1 MTDADGAVLI
11 NVELNVSDA
20 ERELTR
26 LKNHI
31 LKTDQALTEKQLKK
45 NALTKSLE
53 ESQRALAA
61 LQAKTKIIDGKFVYA
76 PGDDKRILGLK
87 AEVEKTK
94 EELQKCNTEIEE
106 LNLSSDGAKLRF
118 GAITKEAERLRKEQE
133 RIQKVQKMTDEAAAA
148 EADGLK
154 KLQQVANEAA
164 AAAEEQRLR
173 DMVASADVADQKIVD
188 LNKRLSELN
197 ARKSELEKAGIGFGY
212 AEYDDIEKEI
222 SDINRQ
228 LREYR
233 ANLTDVGEET
243 DKVISKTDAM
253 SAARKRMEKGVSR
266 FASRTKEII
275 AGALFFNLISSG
287 MRQMVTWTG
296 KVIRTN
302 SEATAAIAKLKGALL
317 TLAQPLV
324 EVIVPAFIALVNVL
338 TKVVSVIARLI
349 SSLFGKTIQQS
360 RDAAESLYNEAE
372 ALDGVGSAAK
382 EAAGSLAG
390 FDEINTITTEN
401 ASSAGGASS
410 GTKPDFDFAE
420 MSGMWLEKTLGKA
433 AGWVTAGLLLGG
445 LALIAFG
452 AAMGR
457 LGLVLAGLLLI
468 GTGISI
474 GNETGVLKSWVETL
488 GFDSVYEFLSTGLI
502 LGGLALIAIGAAM
515 GNILMVLAGL
525 GLIGAGV
532 YVGLEHGEGTN
543 WIEKLG
549 LDKVSGWLSTAL
561 ALAGI
566 ALIAIGASM
575 GNILA
580 VLAGIGF
587 LVAGY
592 ALHAGVDEQTLKN
605 WWEKLQL
612 TRVEQWV
619 AVAALLVGISLVAI
633 GAAMGNI
640 LMVIAGAVLIG
651 VGSGLSAGNQNL
663 EDWVKVLGLE
673 KIAGWVS
680 GAILLGGMALI
691 VFGIVTANILMA
703 LAGLGLL
710 YAGFS
715 VGTSSGTFKNWWEA
729 LGLQK
734 VSSWVSTA
742 LKLGGIALIALGAA
756 TANLPFVIAGLGL
769 LGVGVASSAASK
781 RSGKF
786 GSTSSGSFGGGSS
799 RMAIPNMPSIS
810 PQSIPRLA
818 TGGVIPPNREFMAVL
833 GDNKTETEVV
843 SPLSTMKQA
852 MLEALREA
860 GGTGGDGT
868 ITVVVNLDGREVARN
883 TVKHVNDMTRQAGKP
898 VLLL

>member
-11 NVELNVSDA
+11 KVDLNISDA

-26 LKNHI
+26 LKNNI
-31 LKTDQALTEKQLKK
+31 LKTEQALAEKKLKK
-45 NALTKSLE
+45 TALEQSLE
-53 ESQRALAA
+53 NSQKALSE
-61 LQAKTKIIDGKFVYA
+61 LQAKTKLIDGKFVYE

-87 AEVEKTK
+87 AEIEKT
-94 EELQKCNTEIEE
+94 EEEIKKCDAAMED
-106 LNLSSDGAKLRF
+106 LNLSADGARLRF
-118 GAITKEAERLRKEQE
+118 GEVTQEAERLRNEQE
-133 RIQKVQKMTDEAAAA
+133 SLQ
-148 EADGLK
+148 
-154 KLQQVANEAA
+154 KLQQASNEAA
-164 AAAEEQRLR
+164 AAAEEQQLR

-188 LNKRLSELN
+188 LNKRLSELD
-197 ARKSELEKAGIGFGY
+197 ARKAELEKAGIGFGY
-212 AEYDDIEKEI
+212 SEYDDIEKEI
-222 SDINRQ
+222 SEINRQ
-228 LREYR
+228 LREYKS
-233 ANLTDVGEET
+233 NLTDVGEET
-243 DKVISKTDAM
+243 DKVTSKTNSM
-253 SAARKRMEKGVSR
+253 SAARKRMEKGLSR
-266 FASRTKEII
+266 FASRTKEIVS
-275 AGALFFNLISSG
+275 GALFFNLISAG
-287 MRQMVTWTG
+287 MRQMVAWTG

-324 EVIVPAFIALVNVL
+324 EVIVPAFTALVNVL

-360 RDAAESLYNEAE
+360 QNAAESLYNEAE
-372 ALDGVGSAAK
+372 ALEGVGSAAK

-401 ASSAGGASS
+401 ASGAGGASS

-420 MSGMWLEKTLGKA
+420 MSGMWLESTLGKA
-433 AGWVTAGLLLGG
+433 SGWVTAGLLLGG

-452 AAMGR
+452 AAMGK
-457 LGLVLAGLLLI
+457 LGLVLAGLLMI
-468 GTGISI
+468 GAGISI

-612 TRVEQWV
+612 THVEQWV

-640 LMVIAGAVLIG
+640 FMVIAGAVLIG

-742 LKLGGIALIALGAA
+742 MKLGGIALIALGAA
-756 TANLPFVIAGLGL
+756 TANLPLVIAGLGL

-781 RSGKF
+781 RSGTF
-786 GSTSSGSFGGGSS
+786 GSTSGGSFGGGSA
-799 RMAIPNMPSIS
+799 RMAIPNMPSIA

-833 GDNKTETEVV
+833 GDQHRGYNI
-843 SPLSTMKQA
+843 
-852 MLEALREA
+852 EAPEDLIRKIVREEA
-860 GGTGGDGT
+860 GGGNDEVVALLQELIAVTRAGRVMQVDRKVLARTAVDG
-868 ITVVVNLDGREVARN
+868 I
-883 TVKHVNDMTRQAGKP
+883 NDLTTQAGKP
-898 VLLL
+898 VLLF

>member
-1 MTDADGAVLI
+1 MANSDGSVVIEFDAD
-11 NVELNVSDA
+11 VSDA
-20 ERELTR
+20 NKKIGR
-26 LKNHI
+26 LK
-31 LKTDQALTEKQLKK
+31 TEIQNL
-45 NALTKSLE
+45 
-53 ESQRALAA
+53 
-61 LQAKTKIIDGKFVYA
+61 KTKISEKEFKHNGIVEQLQAMESG
-76 PGDDKRILGLK
+76 IQK
-87 AEVEKTK
+87 AE
-94 EELQKCNTEIEE
+94 
-106 LNLSSDGAKLRF
+106 G
-118 GAITKEAERLRKEQE
+118 EAERLRKVYFKTKTPGSEAEYNQSVKKLAEMKDQYKEIIASADKLAASIEEDKNNLEAMRYAGGQLQAEVNAAEQTE
-133 RIQKVQKMTDEAAAA
+133 RQAA
-148 EADGLK
+148 EAAK
-154 KLQQVANEAA
+154 
-164 AAAEEQRLR
+164 AAEESRLQAIR
-173 DMVASADVADQKIVD
+173 DSAGEANQEVVT
-188 LNKRLSELN
+188 LRE
-197 ARKSELEKAGIGFGY
+197 ELEQLTERKKELESAGIGLGFS
-212 AEYDDIEKEI
+212 EYDDIEKEI

-243 DKVISKTDAM
+243 DKVTSKTDAM

-275 AGALFFNLISSG
+275 SGALFFNLISAG

-296 KVIRTN
+296 KIIRTN

-360 RDAAESLYNEAE
+360 QDAAESLYNEAE
-372 ALDGVGSAAK
+372 ALEGVSSSAK

-401 ASSAGGASS
+401 TSGAGGASS
-410 GTKPDFDFAE
+410 TTKPDFDFAE
-420 MSGMWLEKTLGKA
+420 MSEMWLESTLGKA

-468 GTGISI
+468 GAGISI

-488 GFDSVYEFLSTGLI
+488 GFDSVYELLSTGLI

-532 YVGLEHGEGTN
+532 YVGLERGEGTN

-633 GAAMGNI
+633 GAVMGNI
-640 LMVIAGAVLIG
+640 FMVIAGAVLIG

-673 KIAGWVS
+673 KVAGWVS
-680 GAILLGGMALI
+680 GALLLGGMALI
-691 VFGIVTANILMA
+691 VFGIATANILMA
-703 LAGLGLL
+703 LAGIGFL

-715 VGTSSGTFKNWWEA
+715 VGTSSGTFKSWWET

-734 VSSWVSTA
+734 VASWVSTA
-742 LKLGGIALIALGAA
+742 MKLGGIALIALGAA
-756 TANLPFVIAGLGL
+756 TANLPLVIAGLGL
-769 LGVGVASSAASK
+769 LGYGVASSAASK
-781 RSGKF
+781 RSGSF
-786 GSTSSGSFGGGSS
+786 GSSSSGSFGGTS
-799 RMAIPNMPSIS
+799 RTSIPSIS
-810 PQSIPRLA
+810 SYSIPRLA
-818 TGGVIPPNREFMAVL
+818 AGAVIPPNREFMAVL
-833 GDNKTETEVV
+833 GDNKRETEIV

-852 MLEALREA
+852 MLEALKEA
-860 GGTGGDGT
+860 GGAGGEIN
-868 ITVVVNLDGREVARN
+868 ITVESVLDGKVVARN
-883 TVKHVNDMTRQAGKP
+883 TVKHINAMTQQAGKP
-898 VLLL
+898 VLLF